1 MADNPNFNRGVGAL
15 STSRFDFENHLQGKA
30 APDSSGSHYK
40 ASFRHLASQ
49 IDVDNPSLVYG
60 APSNVEQA
68 LENIKNFID
77 ILSNIGEG
85 FTTVGDGYD
94 AWHDADGNINF
105 DPAVP
110 TLDSYLNP
118 IFTNIINDGYIP
130 TEFERVRRG
139 GIILV
144 KSGTYVIANTIEVP
158 PGITIMGEGFGTK
171 FVNISSLDIPAI
183 GIEPTP
189 KVVGT
194 PTPMFRILSD
204 LNRPI
209 HDEPVD
215 PNLFMFTR
223 VTRFINCVICDN
235 FLENPILGAQYYK
248 LPQNTT
254 GNNPLI
260 IQESGSNLELINVS
274 LLGRATFN
282 FGTVV
287 NEASRFAVQL
297 DVTTPI
303 TTGTI
308 LKINSCFIDGF
319 SQPIEFLSIGG
330 TNDILEIQNSKI
342 RAHGYL
348 NADATANS
356 NNCIINM
363 NDNNATLVGNY
374 LYGNHALFKSILN
387 INAIIAST
395 PNVQARSKILISAND
410 YAIDKTSAT
419 NITPTIVTID
429 SSILSNIDTRAT
441 ILAYGNSFQNSYGF
455 SVVAK
460 NLNVFTSNL
469 NETIIGPTNASHD
482 FTVQDVDGYILNATA
497 ERIYL
502 AKGIKH
508 KTVTVTTAT
517 YTIDGSASDYTI
529 FVDTSSLEIS
539 ITLPPHDNG
548 RKIVIKDIGF
558 NSSENNITLIRNGGT
573 GSIEDYEGDRI
584 LATNGACWTLM
595 SNGTSWFFI

>member
-1 MADNPNFNRGVGAL
+1 MADNPNFNRGIGAL
-15 STSRFDFENHLQGKA
+15 TTSRFDFENHLQGKA
-30 APDSSGSHYK
+30 VPDSSGSHYV
-40 ASFRHLASQ
+40 ASFRHLASH
-49 IDVDNPSLVYG
+49 IDVDTPSLVYG
-60 APSNVEQA
+60 SPSNVQQA
-68 LENIKNFID
+68 LEYIKNFID
-77 ILSNIGEG
+77 ILSNIGKG

-94 AWHDADGNINF
+94 AWHNADGSINF

-118 IFTNIINDGYIP
+118 IFTNIVNDGYIP
-130 TEFERVRRG
+130 TEFERIRRG
-139 GIILV
+139 GILLV

-194 PTPMFRILSD
+194 PAPMFRVLSD
-204 LNRPI
+204 LNRSI

-215 PNLFMFTR
+215 PNLFAFTR
-223 VTRFINCVICDN
+223 ATRFINCVICDN
-235 FLENPILGAQYYK
+235 FVENPILGAQYYK

-260 IQESGSNLELINVS
+260 LQESGSNLELVNVT

-282 FGTVV
+282 FSTVV

-297 DVTTPI
+297 DSTTPI

-308 LKINSCFIDGF
+308 LKIDSCFIDGF

-374 LYGNHALFKSILN
+374 LYGNHVLFKSIIN
-387 INAIIAST
+387 INNVIAST
-395 PNVQARSKILISAND
+395 PNLQARSKILISAND
-410 YAIDKTSAT
+410 YAIDKTSAST
-419 NITPTIVTID
+419 ITPTIITINPSIASSID
-429 SSILSNIDTRAT
+429 SRAT
-441 ILAYGNSFQNSYGF
+441 ILSYGNSFQNTYGF
-455 SVVAK
+455 SVVTK
-460 NLNVFTSNL
+460 NLNVFTANL
-469 NETIIGPTNASHD
+469 NETVIGHTDASYD
-482 FTVQDVDGYILNATA
+482 FTVLDMDGYILNANT

-502 AKGIKH
+502 AKGLKH
-508 KTVTVTTAT
+508 KTVTVNTSS
-517 YTIDGSASDYTI
+517 YTVDGTASDYTI

-548 RKIVIKDIGF
+548 RKIIIKDIGF
-558 NSSENNITLIRNGGT
+558 NASENNITLIRNGGL
-573 GSIEDYEGDRI
+573 GSIEDYEGDRL
-584 LATNGACWTLM
+584 LATNGASWTLM
-595 SNGTSWFFI
+595 SNGNSWYFI

>member
-1 MADNPNFNRGVGAL
+1 MADNPNFNRGIGAL
-15 STSRFDFENHLQGKA
+15 TTSRFDFENHLQGKA
-30 APDSSGSHYK
+30 APDSSGSHYV
-40 ASFRHLASQ
+40 ASFRHSASH
-49 IDVDNPSLVYG
+49 IDVDTPSLVYG
-60 APSNVEQA
+60 SPSNVQQA
-68 LENIKNFID
+68 LEYIKNFID

-94 AWHDADGNINF
+94 AWHNADGSINF

-118 IFTNIINDGYIP
+118 IFTNIVNDGYIP
-130 TEFERVRRG
+130 TEFERIRRG
-139 GIILV
+139 GILLV

-194 PTPMFRILSD
+194 PAPMFRVLSD

-215 PNLFMFTR
+215 PNLFAFTR
-223 VTRFINCVICDN
+223 ATRFINCVICDN
-235 FLENPILGAQYYK
+235 FVENPILGAQYYK

-260 IQESGSNLELINVS
+260 LQESGSNLELVNVT

-282 FGTVV
+282 FSTVV

-297 DVTTPI
+297 DSTTPI

-308 LKINSCFIDGF
+308 LKIDSCFIDGF

-374 LYGNHALFKSILN
+374 LYGNHVLFKSIIN
-387 INAIIAST
+387 INNVIAST
-395 PNVQARSKILISAND
+395 PNLQARSKILLSANV
-410 YAIDKTSAT
+410 YAIDKTRDST
-419 NITPTIVTID
+419 ITPTIITINPSIASSID
-429 SSILSNIDTRAT
+429 SRAT
-441 ILAYGNSFQNSYGF
+441 ILSYGNSFQNTYGF

-460 NLNVFTSNL
+460 NLNVFTANL
-469 NETIIGPTNASHD
+469 NETVIGPTDASYD
-482 FTVQDVDGYILNATA
+482 FTVLDMDGYILNANT

-502 AKGIKH
+502 AKGLKH
-508 KTVTVTTAT
+508 KTVTVNTSS
-517 YTIDGSASDYTI
+517 YTVDGTASDYTI

-548 RKIVIKDIGF
+548 RKIIIKDIGF
-558 NSSENNITLIRNGGT
+558 NASENNITLIRNGGL
-573 GSIEDYEGDRI
+573 GSDRL
-584 LATNGACWTLM
+584 LATNGASWTLM
-595 SNGTSWFFI
+595 SNGNSWYFI

>member
-1 MADNPNFNRGVGAL
+1 MADNPNFNRGIGAL
-15 STSRFDFENHLQGKA
+15 TTSRFDFENHLQGKA
-30 APDSSGSHYK
+30 APDSLGSHQV
-40 ASFRHLASQ
+40 ASFRHLASH
-49 IDVDNPSLVYG
+49 IDVDSPSLVYG
-60 APSNVEQA
+60 NPSNVQQA
-68 LENIKNFID
+68 LEYIKNFID

-94 AWHDADGNINF
+94 AWHNADGNINF
-105 DPAVP
+105 DPTVP

-118 IFTNIINDGYIP
+118 IFTNIVNDGYIP
-130 TEFERVRRG
+130 TEFERIRKG
-139 GIILV
+139 GILLV

-171 FVNISSLDIPAI
+171 FVNISSLDIPTI

-194 PTPMFRILSD
+194 PAPMFKILSD

-215 PNLFMFTR
+215 PNLFAFTR
-223 VTRFINCVICDN
+223 ATRFINCVICDN
-235 FLENPILGAQYYK
+235 FVENPILGAQYYK

-260 IQESGSNLELINVS
+260 LQESGSNLELVNVT

-282 FGTVV
+282 FSTVV

-297 DVTTPI
+297 DSTTPI

-308 LKINSCFIDGF
+308 LKIDSCFIDGF

-374 LYGNHALFKSILN
+374 LYGNHVLFKSIIN
-387 INAIIAST
+387 INNVIAST
-395 PNVQARSKILISAND
+395 PNLQARSKILISAND
-410 YAIDKTSAT
+410 YAIDKTSAST
-419 NITPTIVTID
+419 ITPTIITINPSIASSID
-429 SSILSNIDTRAT
+429 SRAT
-441 ILAYGNSFQNSYGF
+441 ILSYGNSFQNTYGF

-460 NLNVFTSNL
+460 NLNVLTANL
-469 NETIIGPTNASHD
+469 NETIIGPTDASYN
-482 FTVQDVDGYILNATA
+482 FTVLDMDGYILNANT

-502 AKGIKH
+502 AKGLKH
-508 KTVTVTTAT
+508 KTVTVNTST
-517 YTIDGSASDYTI
+517 YTIDGTASDYTI
-529 FVDTSSLEIS
+529 FVDTSNLEIS
-539 ITLPPHDNG
+539 ITLPAHDNG
-548 RKIVIKDIGF
+548 RKIIIKDIGF
-558 NSSENNITLIRNGGT
+558 NASENNITLIRHGGL

-584 LATNGACWTLM
+584 LATNGASWTLM
-595 SNGTSWFFI
+595 SNGNSWYFI

>member
-1 MADNPNFNRGVGAL
+1 MATEKNFNRGIGQL

-30 APDSSGSHYK
+30 APDSSGSHYQS
-40 ASFRHLASQ
+40 SFRHLASH

-60 APSNVEQA
+60 NPTNVEQA

-85 FTTVGDGYD
+85 FTTIGDGYD

-105 DPAVP
+105 DPSIP
-110 TLDSYLNP
+110 TLDSYLNT
-118 IFTNIINDGYIP
+118 IFTNIVNDGYIP

-144 KSGTYVIANTIEVP
+144 KSGTYVIANTISIP

-189 KVVGT
+189 KTIGT
-194 PTPMFRILSD
+194 PAPMFRILSD

-223 VTRFINCVICDN
+223 ATRIINCIICDN
-235 FLENPILGAQYYK
+235 FFENPILGAQYYK

-260 IQESGSNLELINVS
+260 IQESGSNLELTNVC
-274 LLGRATFN
+274 LLGRATFTS
-282 FGTVV
+282 GTVV

-297 DVTTPI
+297 DSTTPI

-342 RAHGYL
+342 RSHGYL

-374 LYGNHALFKSILN
+374 LFGNHSLFKSILN
-387 INAIIAST
+387 INNVIGTT
-395 PNVQARSKILISAND
+395 PNIQARSKILIAAND
-410 YAIDKTSAT
+410 YAIDKTSGT

-429 SSILSNIDTRAT
+429 SGISGSIDSRAT
-441 ILAYGNSFQNSYGF
+441 ILAYGNSFQNTYGF

-460 NLNVFTSNL
+460 NLNVLTSNL
-469 NETIIGPTNASHD
+469 TETIIGPSNAAHE
-482 FTVQDVDGYILNATA
+482 FTVQDVDGDIINATSD
-497 ERIYL
+497 RIYL

-508 KTVTVTTAT
+508 KTITVTTST
-517 YTIDGSASDYTI
+517 YTIDSTASDYTV
-529 FVDTSSLEIS
+529 FVDTTNIPIS
-539 ITLPPHDNG
+539 ITLPSHDTG
-548 RKIVIKDIGF
+548 RKIIIKDIGF
-558 NSSENNITLIRNGGT
+558 NASENNITLIRSGGT
-573 GSIEDYEGDRI
+573 GNIEDYEGDRI
-584 LATNGACWTLM
+584 LATNGASWTLM
-595 SNGTSWFFI
+595 SNGTSWYFI